1 MVKPPLTNSQ
11 NQGSEADVDD
21 RKILSGSSLKPNPDL
36 PSHAKI
42 KIADIQ
48 SIDLMLLNELTPILK
63 ELTKEP
69 IAFCNGFVSG
79 ILRLDL
85 NDDPLKTWLERQAGY
100 TPTNTRPTSGNDRE
114 PQSIE
119 ID

>member
-1 MVKPPLTNSQ
+1 
-11 NQGSEADVDD
+11 
-21 RKILSGSSLKPNPDL
+21 
-36 PSHAKI
+36 
-42 KIADIQ
+42 
-48 SIDLMLLNELTPILK
+48 MLFNELTPILT

-85 NDDPLKTWLERQAGY
+85 NDDPLKTWLERQTGY
-100 TPTNTRPTSGNDRE
+100 TPPTDRSNSDNGRG

>member
-1 MVKPPLTNSQ
+1 
-11 NQGSEADVDD
+11 
-21 RKILSGSSLKPNPDL
+21 
-36 PSHAKI
+36 
-42 KIADIQ
+42 
-48 SIDLMLLNELTPILK
+48 MLLNELTPILK

-85 NDDPLKTWLERQAGY
+85 NDDPIKSWLEKQAGY
-100 TPTNTRPTSGNDRE
+100 TSTTPQTDSGNRQS
-114 PQSIE
+114 PQSID

>member
-1 MVKPPLTNSQ
+1 MSYSPL
-11 NQGSEADVDD
+11 
-21 RKILSGSSLKPNPDL
+21 
-36 PSHAKI
+36 
-42 KIADIQ
+42 
-48 SIDLMLLNELTPILK
+48 DLMLLNELTPILQ

-85 NDDPLKTWLERQAGY
+85 NDDPLKSWLERQAGY
-100 TPTNTRPTSGNDRE
+100 TPTTDRPNSSNGRE